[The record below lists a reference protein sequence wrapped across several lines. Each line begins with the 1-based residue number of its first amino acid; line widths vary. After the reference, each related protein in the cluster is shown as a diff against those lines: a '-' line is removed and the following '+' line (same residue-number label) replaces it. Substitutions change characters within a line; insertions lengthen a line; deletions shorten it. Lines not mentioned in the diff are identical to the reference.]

1 MNDLMLSKEFNGFWR
16 RQFGEDYTP
25 ETMDSGMIIQQ
36 IAAKYQPDTVDPWV
50 VNRWAE
56 IEREQQQQRLG
67 SMFDALAYGHSPKKR
82 PSFAFPF
89 VQPLFSPA
97 IIPA

>member
-1 MNDLMLSKEFNGFWR
+1 MNVLMLSEEFNGFWR
-16 RQFGEDYTP
+16 LQFGEDYTP
-25 ETMDSGMIIQQ
+25 SNSADYALDSVL
-36 IAAKYQPDTVDPWV
+36 AKYRPELLDEWTR
-50 VNRWAE
+50 NRVAE
-56 IEREQQQQRLG
+56 LERQDATPRLA

-89 VQPLFSPA
+89 VQPLFSPT